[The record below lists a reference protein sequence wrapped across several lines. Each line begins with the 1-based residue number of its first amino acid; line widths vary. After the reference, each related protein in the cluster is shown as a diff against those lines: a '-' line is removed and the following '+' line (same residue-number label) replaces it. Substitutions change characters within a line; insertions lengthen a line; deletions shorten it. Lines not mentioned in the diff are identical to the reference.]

1 MKILGPNSTL
11 TEWETMGLGPAFKPI
26 KNCSQRKWNISA
38 KKKGL
43 GGKKKKKKNLSHR
56 MQFTHSMQE
65 IQGNYK
71 NQ

>member
-43 GGKKKKKKNLSHR
+43 GGKKKKKKKPFSQNAIHT
-56 MQFTHSMQE
+56 QHA
-65 IQGNYK
+65 GNTGK
-71 NQ
+71 L

>member
-1 MKILGPNSTL
+1 MQILGPNFTH
-11 TEWETMGLGPAFKPI
+11 TEWETMGLAPAFKPI
-26 KNCSQRKWNISA
+26 KKCSQPKWHISA

-43 GGKKKKKKNLSHR
+43 GKKKLSYR
-56 MQFTHSMQE
+56 LQFTQSIQE